1 MGNSTLPLRHKG
13 PKYSTTYLNQWY
25 KGILLGEHQPTVDG
39 LKVINNGIEREVF
52 LVVDGLQPLQV
63 AVTEERVAA

>member
-1 MGNSTLPLRHKG
+1 MGNSSLHLHKEL
-13 PKYSTTYLNQWY
+13 KYSTTYLNQWY
-25 KGILLGEHQPTVDG
+25 EGIFLGEHQPAVDG